1 MAENYPQ
8 EAVKRIAP
16 LDVPKNTEDVAVA
29 QQAPIGY
36 FPTEKEAARLNDY
49 EYYRKL
55 FLGKHFEAFRVKIDD
70 EKYNRA
76 YARLRYVVVNFAGL
90 LSKIMADML
99 FSEPPTIKV
108 PEGDQDWVDAFWRAN
123 KMDVQC
129 YESALG
135 NSYNG
140 DALFKLRSGT
150 RSKTDTEMTVIAE
163 DVTPK
168 IYFPDIDGF
177 NVRSEPNKVDLKWTF
192 SKGDEKFLRVETHEP
207 GKITNRVYEMKGD
220 KIIREV
226 ALDYAGLD
234 LEAEQNTNVEFI
246 LLTHVANWKTGDRHF
261 GLSDY
266 HDIDYLFYALNNR
279 ISKIDNI
286 LDKHGDPIL
295 MVPPGVLNEKG
306 EVNKKALGV
315 VEVSEGETNKPE
327 YIVWDASLA
336 SAFTEVEKLV
346 DFLYLTAEI
355 SPDILGMGE
364 GTSDSGRAL
373 KFKLMRTIA
382 KTQRKRLY
390 YDQALKELIY
400 NAQVFAK
407 ANNLTVE
414 GLALKGEPVKPEIE
428 WQDGLPIDDA
438 ELQDQII
445 AAIDAGIKTKK
456 DAIMELEGIDE
467 ANAEVKLQEIED
479 EKPKI
484 TPPLMRLGTNETV
497 VDPVTGKPPMPMDDN
512 MVKGKPNAKQPPK

>member
-1 MAENYPQ
+1 MAEDNYPQ
-8 EAVKRIAP
+8 AP
-16 LDVPKNTEDVAVA
+16 KIIPTMTAANQSVDQVDATPPPVAMGVFPNDKERVRLD
-29 QQAPIGY
+29 
-36 FPTEKEAARLNDY
+36 DY

-55 FLGKHFEAFRVKIDD
+55 FLGKHFEAFRIKIED
-70 EKYNRA
+70 ERYNRA
-76 YARLRYVVVNFAGL
+76 YAKLRYVVVNFAGL

-108 PEGDQDWVDAFWRAN
+108 PEGDQDWVDAFWREN

-135 NSYNG
+135 NSYTG
-140 DALFKLRSGT
+140 DALFKLRAGL
-150 RSKTDTEMTVIAE
+150 RNKNDTESTVICE
-163 DVTPK
+163 DINPK
-168 IYFPDIDGF
+168 LYFPQVDGF
-177 NVRSEPNKVDLKWTF
+177 NVRANPEKVDLKWTF
-192 SKGDEKFLRVETHEP
+192 RVGDEVFLRVETHEP
-207 GKITNRVYEMKGD
+207 GKIFNKVYEMKAD
-220 KIIREV
+220 KIMREV
-226 ALDYAGLD
+226 DPSYAGLD
-234 LEAEQNTNVEFI
+234 LVPEENTNVDM
-246 LLTHVANWKTGDRHF
+246 LLVTHVANWKTGDRHF

-266 HDIDYLFYALNNR
+266 HDLDYLFYALNNR

-295 MVPPGVLNEKG
+295 MVPPGVIDEKG
-306 EVNKKALGV
+306 NVNKKALGV
-315 VEVSEGETNKPE
+315 IEVTEGETNKPE

-346 DFLYLTAEI
+346 DFLYLSAEI
-355 SPDILGMGE
+355 SPDILGLGE

-407 ANNLTVE
+407 ANGLTVNGE
-414 GLALKGEPVKPEIE
+414 LLKGEPVKPEIE
-428 WQDGLPIDDA
+428 WQDGLPIDDT
-438 ELQDQII
+438 ELQDKLI

-456 DAIMELEGIDE
+456 DVIMELDGVDE
-467 ANAEVKLQEIED
+467 ENAELKLKEIED
-479 EKPKI
+479 EKPKV
-484 TPPLMRLGTNETV
+484 PMPLMKLGMNEQV
-497 VDPVTGKPPMPMDDN
+497 VDPQTGKPPMGNSKN
-512 MVKGKPNAKQPPK
+512 MPGVANGKG

>member
-1 MAENYPQ
+1 MADNYPQ

-16 LDVPKNTEDVAVA
+16 LDVPKNTEDVTPK
-29 QQAPIGY
+29 QDAPIGY
-36 FPTEKEAARLNDY
+36 FPTDKEAARLNDY

-76 YARLRYVVVNFAGL
+76 YAKLRYVVVNFAGL

-108 PEGDQDWVDAFWRAN
+108 PKGDQDWVDAFWRAN

-140 DALFKLRSGT
+140 DALFKLRSGP
-150 RSKTDTEMTVIAE
+150 RNSLDDENTVICE

-168 IYFPDIDGF
+168 IYFPDVDGF
-177 NVRSEPNKVDLKWTF
+177 NVRSEPKKVDLKWTF
-192 SKGDEKFLRVETHEP
+192 SRGNETFLRVETHEP
-207 GKITNRVYEMKGD
+207 GKIYNKVYQMENN
-220 KIIREV
+220 KIMREV

-234 LEAEQNTNVEFI
+234 LVPEQNTNVD
-246 LLTHVANWKTGDRHF
+246 LLLVTHVANWKTGDRYF

-279 ISKIDNI
+279 LTKIDNI

-295 MVPPGVLNEKG
+295 MVPPGIIDEKG
-306 EVNKKALGV
+306 NVNKKALGV

-327 YIVWDASLA
+327 YIVWDASLQ

-346 DFLYLTAEI
+346 DFLYLSAEI

-364 GTSDSGRAL
+364 GISDSGRAL

-407 ANNLTVE
+407 ANNLTIDGE
-414 GLALKGEPVKPEIE
+414 ALKKEPVRPEIE
-428 WQDGLPIDDA
+428 WQDGLPIDDT
-438 ELQDQII
+438 ELQDQLI
-445 AAIDAGIKTKK
+445 AAIDAGIKSKK
-456 DAIMELEGIDE
+456 DVIMELDGVDE
-467 ANAEVKLQEIED
+467 KNAEIKIKEIED

-484 TPPLMRLGTNETV
+484 TPPLMKIGMNETV
-497 VDPVTGKPPMPMDDN
+497 VDPNTGKPPIVPPN
-512 MVKGKPNAKQPPK
+512 GKPDAKPPVK

>member
-1 MAENYPQ
+1 MADNYPQ
-8 EAVKRIAP
+8 EAVRRIAP
-16 LDVPKNTEDVAVA
+16 VPVQNNTENVTVNPQDVP
-29 QQAPIGY
+29 IGV
-36 FPTEKEAARLNDY
+36 FPTDKEATRLNDY

-55 FLGKHFEAFRVKIDD
+55 FLGKHYEAFRVKIDD
-70 EKYNRA
+70 ERYNRA
-76 YARLRYVVVNFAGL
+76 YNKLRHVVVNFAGL

-99 FSEPPTIKV
+99 FSEPPRIKV

-140 DALFKLRSGT
+140 DALFKLRSGP
-150 RSKTDTEMTVIAE
+150 RNAADEENTVICE

-168 IYFPDIDGF
+168 IYFPDVDGF
-177 NVRSEPNKVDLKWTF
+177 NVRSEPKKVDLKWTF
-192 SKGDEKFLRVETHEP
+192 TRGQEVFLRVETHEP
-207 GKITNRVYEMKGD
+207 GKIYNRVYEMKEN
-220 KIIREV
+220 KIMREV
-226 ALDYAGLD
+226 ALDYAGLE
-234 LEAEQNTNVEFI
+234 LEAEQNTNVDE
-246 LLTHVANWKTGDRHF
+246 LLVTHVPNWKTGDRFF

-266 HDIDYLFYALNNR
+266 HDLDYLFYALNNR
-279 ISKIDNI
+279 MTKIDNI

-295 MVPPGVLNEKG
+295 MVPPGIIDEEGN
-306 EVNKKALGV
+306 VNKKALGV

-346 DFLYLTAEI
+346 DFLYLAAEI
-355 SPDILGMGE
+355 SPDILGLGE
-364 GTSDSGRAL
+364 GNSDSGRAL

-407 ANNLTVE
+407 ANNLTIDGVK
-414 GLALKGEPVKPEIE
+414 LTKDPVRPEIE
-428 WQDGLPIDDA
+428 WQDGLPVDDV
-438 ELQDQII
+438 ELQDKII
-445 AAIDAGIKTKK
+445 QAIDAGIKSKK
-456 DAIMELEGIDE
+456 DAIMEIEQIDE
-467 ANAEVKLQEIED
+467 KNAEIKLQEIED

-484 TPPLMRLGTNETV
+484 TPPLMKLGMNEQA
-497 VDPVTGKPPMPMDDN
+497 VDPATGKPPVVPPN
-512 MVKGKPNAKQPPK
+512 GKPDAKPAVK